1 MWTCHDA
8 AREYLMLGLHPIP
21 CAPRSKRPLV
31 EWKRYQDAP
40 PLLEEIDTWWS
51 QWPDANVALVLGRGT
66 FAVDLD
72 GGREAESLLKARGI
86 YFPPAPRS
94 KTAGGFHVFFSAPGP
109 VPDRVALLSTGG
121 KKPQVDIRGVG
132 IVVAPPSIHPD
143 GPTYAWQVPLSWPFP
158 PAPEGL
164 LRLITEGA
172 PKTTTTTSAGWVAD
186 ALRGV
191 GEGLRD
197 ATCTRLAGY
206 FLGQG
211 IDPRTVETLLL
222 ESFARNCTPPL
233 DSHSVKKCVH
243 SIAKREAATGENEER
258 GLAPVPLSAV
268 LEDVVARLKT
278 GPASAVR
285 GPFPTLNHFLSGGFA
300 PGELIYLG
308 ARPGVGKTAFG
319 LEIARAVA
327 ADDVGVLV
335 ISREMVNAALA
346 RRLMAQEGSIRA
358 TALRSGRLTDDDWLA
373 IPPTV
378 ARLSKRPI
386 WLTDEVLS
394 IREIAAMATTF
405 RGSPGLGLLIV
416 DYLQLVRAPK
426 EIRERRHQVEAVS
439 QGLKGLALGLKIPVL
454 CLSSLSRAPSGE
466 KDRAPTLSDL
476 RESGELEHDADV
488 ILLLHREPMKP
499 ETVCF
504 IAKNREGQVGKVT
517 LRFQAETV
525 HFYEPTD
532 RRRPEEE
539 GHA

>member
-1 MWTCHDA
+1 MSVFLEA
-8 AREYLMLGLHPIP
+8 ALRYLAMGLHPIP
-21 CAPRSKRPLV
+21 CAPRSKRPMV
-31 EWKRYQDAP
+31 EWKRYQDEP
-40 PLLEEIDTWWS
+40 PLADEIEAWWDAE
-51 QWPDANVALVLGRGT
+51 PNANVALVLGRGT

-109 VPDRVALLSTGG
+109 VPDRVGLLSTGG

-132 IVVAPPSIHPD
+132 IVVAPPSIHPE
-143 GPTYAWQVPLSWPFP
+143 GPTYEWQVPLSLPFP
-158 PAPEGL
+158 MAPDSL
-164 LRLITEGA
+164 LALIAQGA
-172 PKTTTTTSAGWVAD
+172 PKPTAAASADGWVSD

-191 GEGLRD
+191 GEGMRD

-211 IDPRTVETLLL
+211 LDARTVETLLL

-233 DSHSVKKCVH
+233 DTGSVRKCVH
-243 SIAKREAATGENEER
+243 SIAKREAATGENEDR
-258 GLAPVPLSAV
+258 GLVPVHISTVLDSVRAQLKSAPSSAT
-268 LEDVVARLKT
+268 RT
-278 GPASAVR
+278 
-285 GPFPTLNHFLSGGFA
+285 PFPTLDRFLSGGFA

-319 LEIARAVA
+319 LELARAA
-327 ADDVGVLV
+327 AKDDVGVLV
-335 ISREMVNAALA
+335 VSREMVNDALA
-346 RRLMAQEGSIRA
+346 RRMLAQEGPIRA
-358 TALRSGRLTDDDWLA
+358 TALRSGRLNDAEWELVDLA
-373 IPPTV
+373 IP
-378 ARLSKRPI
+378 RLRKLPI
-386 WLTDEVLS
+386 WMTDEAMS
-394 IREIAAMATTF
+394 IREIAAMATGF
-405 RGSPGLGLLIV
+405 QGSPGLGLLIV

-466 KDRAPTLSDL
+466 KDRPPTLSDL

-488 ILLLHREPMKP
+488 ILLLHREPMK
-499 ETVCF
+499 EKTTCF
-504 IAKNREGQVGKVT
+504 IAKNREGSVGVVDLNFT
-517 LRFQAETV
+517 AEIV

-532 RRRPEEE
+532 RRDIS
-539 GHA
+539 